1 MNYVCFGYHL
11 VNKQWGYLSIGEISI
26 SKLVSLDKNI
36 SSSGYSLTIGILD
49 EAGGQTNTGDVL
61 LYYSSESSTTIQFML
76 KIINNKLNAGIRW
89 FNIGSK

>member
-1 MNYVCFGYHL
+1 MFR
-11 VNKQWGYLSIGEISI
+11 QWGYLSIGEISI